1 MVSFRNTG
9 SRLIRF
15 RQYGALL
22 FGLILLLPGA
32 AIPSAQAQVQ
42 QDCGIVDA
50 LDYPMDG
57 VSIEHDD
64 FGMYR
69 GIFNGYHTG
78 MDFAF
83 GRGGEPVRA
92 AARGRVTFSDPE
104 GWDTEKGVVVIEHLF
119 PDGSTVFTLYGHM
132 EELNGH
138 RFPRVGDCV
147 TRGQIIGAIGN
158 PSQSARH
165 LHYEIRRMR
174 ASTGGPGYSATDPL
188 DSGWMHPI
196 EFTERWRLRL
206 NPAFRNV
213 MTASGA
219 PLAPALWLPDG
230 GAVFF
235 SNYQIEQQN
244 VLSQS
249 LWKLS
254 VRGLVGVVRLPDGRI
269 LGRTDADQII
279 LFQDGRF
286 VASWQA
292 GTALASPP
300 MLLGSGVVFLT
311 QDNRLISYDVAGTA
325 LWQTEPLGDYVER
338 YVVSGERIALT
349 GTHQGA
355 HRLWVVDAAGQRAYE
370 AAAPMPVV
378 PFRAPD
384 GSFLILVAGQV
395 NILDGALNLRLLF
408 DTGLPLSRSS
418 QAALDNQGNVLIYP
432 GYGGEVYAF
441 AADGTRRWQTRLPS
455 TPHTPPLLAA
465 GQGCLAYVL
474 MPDGALLAYRGENG
488 ALGGMAALYA
498 GGERETQAART
509 LEVLPGEQVRFA
521 AGYLSTATVDGPT
534 LGGVD
539 NCGG

>member
-1 MVSFRNTG
+1 MAVSR
-9 SRLIRF
+9 RCDVLLI
-15 RQYGALL
+15 
-22 FGLILLLPGA
+22 GLVLLLPGLA
-32 AIPSAQAQVQ
+32 AQRAQGQVQ

-50 LDYPMDG
+50 IDYPIDG

-69 GIFNGYHTG
+69 GIFDGYHTG
-78 MDFAF
+78 MDMAF

-119 PDGSTVFTLYGHM
+119 PDGSTYFTLYGHM

-138 RFPRVGDCV
+138 RFPRVSDCV
-147 TRGQIIGAIGN
+147 TRGQIIGAIGD
-158 PSQSARH
+158 PQSSARH

-174 ASTGGPGYSATDPL
+174 ASTGGPGYWSADPL
-188 DSGWMHPI
+188 DGGWMHPI

-206 NPAFRNV
+206 NSAFRSV

-219 PLAPALWLPDG
+219 PLAPALWTPDG

-244 VLSQS
+244 VLSQP

-254 VRGLVGVVRLPDGRI
+254 IRGLVGVVALPDGRV
-269 LGRTDADQII
+269 LGRTETDQII

-300 MLLGSGVVFLT
+300 ISLGAGVAFLT
-311 QDNRLISYDVAGTA
+311 QDHRVISYDPAGTA
-325 LWQTEPLGDYVER
+325 LWQTEPLGDYIER
-338 YVVSGERIALT
+338 YVVSGERLALV

-355 HRLWVVDAAGQRAYE
+355 YRLWVVDAAGNVAYE
-370 AAAPMPVV
+370 AAAPMPVT
-378 PFRAPD
+378 PFRTAD
-384 GSFLILVAGQV
+384 GGFLILVAGQV
-395 NILDGALNLRLLF
+395 NILDSALNLRLLF
-408 DTGLPLSRSS
+408 DTGLQLSRDS
-418 QAALDNQGNVLIYP
+418 QAAQDGQGNVLLYP

-441 AADGTRRWQTRLPS
+441 GADGARRWQTRLPA
-455 TPHTPPLLAA
+455 TPQAPPLLAL

-474 MPDGALLAYRGENG
+474 MPDGALLAYRGGDG
-488 ALGGMAALYA
+488 ALSGMVALYA
-498 GGERETQAART
+498 GGERENQAARS

-539 NCGG
+539 GCAG